1 MIVIDRSTAS
11 SACANTRWSRK
22 NP

>member
-1 MIVIDRSTAS
+1 MSVIIRSSAS